1 MDLVKKD
8 VKYLNKDFAQFRQN
22 LITFAK
28 QYYPNTYNDF
38 NESSPGM
45 MFIEMASYVGDVLSF
60 YADQSFRESVLSSAL
75 EESNVLMLSQLFGYK
90 PKLNTPAIV
99 DLDVYQLIP
108 AIGTGTN
115 ARPDFRYCLNIR
127 QGMQVATDSA
137 TAPIKFRT
145 IQDVDFTFSS
155 SLNPTDISVYEIDG
169 SGNVQYYLLKKSVQA
184 ISGEVKTSTFTFGD
198 PKPYDKIALQENNVL
213 DIISVIDN
221 DSNTWYEV
229 DYLAQDTVFDDVAN
243 IPYNDAELY
252 IYRSSTPYLLKLRR
266 SARRFVTRIREDN
279 RIELQFGSGVSS
291 DADEEL
297 VPNPKNVGLG
307 LEYLARTSNS
317 NLDPSNFLYTST
329 YGLAPN
335 NVALTVTY
343 TVGGSVNDNV
353 ASNTLTKIDSVT
365 YNTATELYGLDLTDT
380 KASVAVNNPISAT
393 GGKSKESLESIRQN
407 AMASFAAQNRAITR
421 EDYITRCYAMPGRFG
436 SVAKAYIVSDFQLDT
451 GDRDYPRDTI
461 ANPLALNL
469 YVLSY
474 DANRNFTELNPAT
487 KENLRT
493 YLSNYRMLTDA
504 INIKTAYIVNVG
516 IEVDI
521 VPVPSYNANEVILTC
536 INKLKQM
543 FDPDRL
549 QINGMIN
556 ISNITSE
563 LDRLPGVQSVAKFE
577 MKNLFDKNLGYSGN
591 VYDMV
596 GATKN
601 GIIYPSLDPCI
612 FEIKYPNADIKVRTV
627 KP

>member
-155 SLNPTDISVYEIDG
+155 SLSPTDISVYEIDG

-184 ISGEVKTSTFTFGD
+184 ISGEIKTSTFTFGD
-198 PKPYDKIALQENNVL
+198 PKPYDKITLQESNVL
-213 DIISVIDN
+213 DIISVTDDDGNI
-221 DSNTWYEV
+221 WYEV

-307 LEYLARTSNS
+307 LEYLARTTNS

-335 NVALTVTY
+335 NVTLTVTY
-343 TVGGSVNDNV
+343 SIGGSVNDNV
-353 ASNTLTKIDSVT
+353 ASNTLTKIDSIT

-393 GGKSKESLESIRQN
+393 GGKSKESIESIRQN

-549 QINGMIN
+549 QINGLIN

>member
-60 YADQSFRESVLSSAL
+60 YADQSFRESVLSNAL

-90 PKLNTPAIV
+90 PKVNTPAIV

-115 ARPDFRYCLNIR
+115 ARPDFRYALNIKH
-127 QGMQVATDSA
+127 GMQVATDSV

-155 SLNPTDISVYEIDG
+155 SLSPMDISVYEIDG

-184 ISGEVKTSTFTFGD
+184 VSGEVKTSTFTFGD
-198 PKPYDKIALQENNVL
+198 PKPYDKITLPESNVL
-213 DIISVIDN
+213 DIISVTDDDGNI
-221 DSNTWYEV
+221 WYEV
-229 DYLAQDTVFDDVAN
+229 DYLAQDTVFDDVVN

-266 SARRFVTRIREDN
+266 TARRFVTRLREDN

-307 LEYLARTSNS
+307 LEYLARTTNS

-335 NVALTVTY
+335 NVTLTVTY
-343 TVGGSVNDNV
+343 SVGGSVNDNV
-353 ASNTLTKIDSVT
+353 ASNTLTKIGNIT

-451 GDRDYPRDTI
+451 SDREYPSDTI
-461 ANPLALNL
+461 PNPLALNL

-516 IEVDI
+516 IEVDV

-536 INKLKQM
+536 ISKLKQM

-549 QINGMIN
+549 QINGLIN

>member
-75 EESNVLMLSQLFGYK
+75 EEQNVLRLSQLFGYK

-108 AIGTGTN
+108 ALGTGIN
-115 ARPDFRYCLNIR
+115 ARPDFRYCLNIK
-127 QGMQVATDSA
+127 QGMQISSDSP
-137 TAPIKFRT
+137 TSPVKFRT

-155 SLNPTDISVYEIDG
+155 SLNPTEISVYEIDG

-184 ISGEVKTSTFTFGD
+184 VSGEVKTSTFTFGD
-198 PKPYDKIALQENNVL
+198 PKPYDKIVLPESNVL
-213 DIISVIDN
+213 DIISVTDDDGNI
-221 DSNTWYEV
+221 WYEV
-229 DYLAQDTVFDDVAN
+229 DYLAQDTVFDDVVN
-243 IPYNDAELY
+243 IPYNDAELS

-266 SARRFVTRIREDN
+266 SARRFVTRLREDD

-307 LEYLARTSNS
+307 LEYLARTTNS

-335 NVALTVTY
+335 NVVLTVTY
-343 TVGGSVNDNV
+343 SVGGSVSDNV
-353 ASNTLTKIDSVT
+353 ASNTITKIDSIT
-365 YNTATELYGLDLTDT
+365 YNSATELYGLDLTDT
-380 KASVAVNNPISAT
+380 KSTVAVNNPISAT
-393 GGKSKESLESIRQN
+393 GGKSKESIESIRQN

-451 GDRDYPRDTI
+451 SDREYPRDTI

-474 DANRNFTELNPAT
+474 DANRNFTSLNPAT
-487 KENLRT
+487 QENLRT

-504 INIKTAYIVNVG
+504 INIKTAYIINVG

-536 INKLKQM
+536 ISKLKQM

-549 QINGMIN
+549 QINGLIN